1 MHRLKMLFAL
11 SALTIAGCASQP
23 PVPPPE
29 FPGLEQSDK
38 ITIQDL
44 RPHTESEKEI
54 FSLLITSDAYAIY
67 RVADTATKPTGPRL
81 LAHRAYETLPELSK
95 QPSIK
100 VLHFVTYAN
109 LQSQLRKNSLLAGFT
124 GPIGVALMA
133 DKTFPAG
140 EVLTTQID
148 SQSLDKTEGK
158 EEYTRAY
165 FTAEENPK
173 KSPVNLIYIDTEILG
188 KRVTT
193 RCLVPPIASRP
204 HLFLVEAYDMCIA
217 NHLALYRTLARRRTP
232 SPSDLKGRAYF
243 PRCK

>member
-1 MHRLKMLFAL
+1 MQPLKTLLAI
-11 SALTIAGCASQP
+11 SAVLIAGCASQP
-23 PVPPPE
+23 PVPPPQY
-29 FPGLEQSDK
+29 PGLEKSDK
-38 ITIQDL
+38 IAIQDL
-44 RPHTESEKEI
+44 RPHSESEKEI

-81 LAHRAYETLPELSK
+81 LAHRAYETLPELNN

-100 VLHFVTYAN
+100 VLHFVAYSN

-124 GPIGVALMA
+124 GPIGVALLA
-133 DKTFPAG
+133 DKTFPSAD
-140 EVLTTQID
+140 VLTTQID

-173 KSPVNLIYIDTEILG
+173 KSPVNLIYIDTEMLG

-193 RCLVPPIASRP
+193 RCLVPPIASKP
-204 HLFLVEAYDMCIA
+204 YLYLVEAYDMCIS
-217 NHLALYRTLARRRTP
+217 NHLALYQAKTP
-232 SPSDLKGRAYF
+232 SKNTAAN
-243 PRCK
+243 